1 MTEDAIPGPAG
12 VDSSEQSNPA
22 QLQVSPEEPNFL
34 SQVQKDIEE
43 TVSFRE
49 LVYTKIPP
57 SLGVKVLDQLNRSP
71 QYTGR

>member
-1 MTEDAIPGPAG
+1 MSGDAIPGPAG
-12 VDSSEQSNPA
+12 VDSSEQ
-22 QLQVSPEEPNFL
+22 QLQFSPEETNFL

-43 TVSFRE
+43 TASFRE
-49 LVYTKIPP
+49 LVYRKIPP